1 MCTWFYAERSTLSP
15 IITKAQQL
23 PLADTIR
30 NTMSRSAE
38 MSGNI
43 RSTDMAAVFA
53 PNKQGNMEV
62 FPGTELLEEALRG
75 EFTPLSEKEMLVE
88 LKTFVEDLTCDCSFI
103 THHTISGK
111 NLTGSDFLKRKSS
124 IIAALEHEIEHGD
137 PDVMAAIRRSKRTL

>member
-1 MCTWFYAERSTLSP
+1 MCTWFYAERSTPSP

-30 NTMSRSAE
+30 NTMSRSSKI
-38 MSGNI
+38 SGNI
-43 RSTDMAAVFA
+43 RPTDMAAVFA
-53 PNKQGNMEV
+53 PNKQGNMAV
-62 FPGTELLEEALRG
+62 LPGTPLLEEARRG

-88 LKTFVEDLTCDCSFI
+88 LKTFVENLTCDCSFI
-103 THHTISGK
+103 THHTVSGK
-111 NLTGSDFLKRKSS
+111 NLTGPDFLKRKLS